1 MRAFVPALV
10 LALAALCVAAPASA
24 QRIQTIARVIAT
36 SDVDGR
42 FARPVC
48 DRGDAL
54 RPSDHAAFTYAL
66 RRAARDPDQPM
77 VVDMGGLLTPHGVA
91 RYAAA
96 QRPSSLAVM
105 VQDLGYRALGF
116 GLNDLAAPRRGMLNV
131 IGELRE
137 RGIPMIAS
145 NLRCGEEAAELCEL
159 LVDASD
165 GPSMHVVNG
174 RPTAVLS
181 VLRPNAGALVAPDR
195 ARGVQFD
202 DPKETLQRLTRI
214 ARQQGAELV
223 IAIVDAQIEG
233 GPVALATELAG
244 ERHSPNLLLVSGD
257 DDILFAR
264 PSTVRP
270 VLVGTPSQ
278 DAVEVRI
285 RESNEIRDGYEMLA
299 QPLEGRGITVGE
311 PVLDW
316 IDRIGDDYCAAW
328 GRPLAGGARIDP
340 DEEIDVEAMLEL
352 VARIMRQ
359 RTGADVAILN
369 RQALDGRWRPA
380 HPDALTASDVF
391 IAIEYDEPLEVASV
405 NQAWLTRLARVAQEN
420 PSLVTPGL
428 TWTGAG
434 TTTAVKV
441 GGHAA
446 EGRARYRVVTIRFLA
461 AGGDGLMPALTP
473 SDASWEI
480 VPIPGDGTEDAEE
493 TATLRNVVLEHL
505 EVPTEEDPRAAVDDP
520 GQTLEWIFRA
530 DADLTFSGSSIDNPR
545 RNCPFDPLDPPPDA
559 AVTCDPMTGLVVD
572 AEGNPTSAY
581 STTQLTQ
588 SDVMTFGFNLDLA
601 ANAAAPDW
609 TWQNT
614 GSVLYRT
621 AWTETAQTFT
631 EAADQIRARS
641 ALSWRGLRGG
651 DAELWYVPDPTVDL
665 FIESEITEP
674 DDRDYHWF
682 LTRPTL
688 GFRFQLRDKLQLQ
701 LNGGFQ
707 VQLFDSER
715 EVEAGVGAT
724 LTLQPWDL
732 IKVESRF
739 ARLGFTFDYFLADLG
754 DDNRGALR
762 GSLDASYD
770 LAGPLALAFRME
782 LLLQHERAQDVGAAV
797 SITAGIRVGSLG
809 RAVGP

>member
-1 MRAFVPALV
+1 MR
-10 LALAALCVAAPASA
+10 LCVSLSVLLATLAVVAPARA

-42 FARPVC
+42 FARPIC
-48 DRGDAL
+48 DRGDDL
-54 RPSDHAAFTYAL
+54 RASDHAAFTYAL
-66 RRAARDPDQPM
+66 HRTARDPDQPM

-96 QRPSSLAVM
+96 ERPSSLAVM
-105 VQDLGYRALGF
+105 VRDLGYRALGF
-116 GLNDLAAPRRGMLNV
+116 GLNDLAAPREGMLNV
-131 IGELRE
+131 IRELRE

-145 NLRCGEEAAELCEL
+145 NLRCGEEAAALCEL

-174 RPTAVLS
+174 RRMAVLS
-181 VLRPNAGALVAPDR
+181 VLRTNATDLVAPDR
-195 ARGVQFD
+195 AGGVHFD
-202 DPKETLQRLTRI
+202 PPKETLERLTRL
-214 ARQQGAELV
+214 ARDQGAEFV
-223 IAIVDAQIEG
+223 IAIVDAQIAG
-233 GPVALATELAG
+233 GPIALATELG
-244 ERHSPNLLLVSGD
+244 DSRNSPNLLLVSGD

-270 VLVGTPSQ
+270 VLVGTPTQ

-316 IDRIGDDYCAAW
+316 IDRIGESYCAAW
-328 GRPLAGGARIDP
+328 GRPLAGGRIAA
-340 DEEIDVEAMLEL
+340 DEEMTFDAMLEL
-352 VARIMRQ
+352 VARIMRE
-359 RTGADVAILN
+359 RTGADVAVLN

-380 HPDALTASDVF
+380 HADALTASDVF
-391 IAIEYDEPLEVASV
+391 IAIEYDEPLEVAAV
-405 NQAWLTRLARVAQEN
+405 NDTWLTRLARAAQDGGRF
-420 PSLVTPGL
+420 VTPGL
-428 TWTGAG
+428 TWTGTGAA
-434 TTTAVKV
+434 TRVKV
-441 GGHAA
+441 GGHAT
-446 EGRARYRVVTIRFLA
+446 EGRASYRVVTIRFLA
-461 AGGDGLMPALTP
+461 AGGDGLLPALP
-473 SDASWEI
+473 SGSSWEI
-480 VPIPGDGTEDAEE
+480 VPSGGQGDDDE
-493 TATLRNVVLEHL
+493 TATLRNVALDHL
-505 EVPTEEDPRAAVDDP
+505 QEPSDEDPRQALGDP
-520 GQTLEWIFRA
+520 DATLEWIFRA
-530 DADLTFSGSSIDNPR
+530 DADLTFAGSSIDNPQR
-545 RNCPFDPLDPPPDA
+545 RCPFDPLDPPPDA
-559 AVTCDPMTGLVVD
+559 SVTCDPMSGLVVD
-572 AEGNPTSAY
+572 AEGNPTGAY

-641 ALSWRGLRGG
+641 ALSWRGLRRG
-651 DAELWYVPDPTVDL
+651 DAELWYLPDPTVDL

-674 DDRDYHWF
+674 DNRDYHWF

-707 VQLFDSER
+707 VQLFDPER
-715 EVEAGVGAT
+715 EVEPGVGAT

-732 IKVESRF
+732 LKVESRF

-782 LLLQHERAQDVGAAV
+782 LLLQHERNQDVGAAV
-797 SITAGIRVGSLG
+797 SITAGIRLGSLG